1 MGPKK
6 SVMNPKNRGRKSRDT
21 VPWRLRKIFFAP
33 SAPRLPNTQYWLSA
47 VPCLWPPDWWAGA
60 CPLSSDRSQLPRA
73 WNAWGRAAAAGTRPR
88 PPAPRWWQP
97 GGSLRTG
104 TPAPGRTQIGPDTGP
119 ADHLR
124 ATKNKPISDS
134 LYDSLSVIP
143 LKHFVTINLSFLYFF
158 RFWGHTKL

>member
-1 MGPKK
+1 MIAR
-6 SVMNPKNRGRKSRDT
+6 RGLLHAAA
-21 VPWRLRKIFFAP
+21 VLAVL
-33 SAPRLPNTQYWLSA
+33 AVGANALS
-47 VPCLWPPDWWAGA
+47 
-60 CPLSSDRSQLPRA
+60 QRA
-73 WNAWGRAAAAGTRPR
+73 AAARVELQVGGRAAAAGTRPR

-143 LKHFVTINLSFLYFF
+143 L
-158 RFWGHTKL
+158 